1 MAKNSH
7 FFKEFWPIFDIFH
20 RLQPYLCSKQVTWGS
35 TFLELFGQCPYK
47 TNTFKKGASLTV
59 NEENCSTENLQTPL
73 PLLTDVVVNRLV
85 RTLICQ
91 SSHFGKG
98 KKLIMYLSF
107 YICSCWIRTLA
118 RPQARRGKNRPLWFF
133 NSKSLYCSESTPGR
147 SPQAPYHRIVTNVQT
162 TFAKK
167 NSLWKKI
174 MDKIL
179 ID

>member
-1 MAKNSH
+1 MV
-7 FFKEFWPIFDIFH
+7 W
-20 RLQPYLCSKQVTWGS
+20 S
-35 TFLELFGQCPYK
+35 TFFPCSPVWQRRGGGLKLFGQCPYR
-47 TNTFKKGASLTV
+47 TNTFQKGASLTV
-59 NEENCSTENLQTPL
+59 NEENCSTEILQTPL

-133 NSKSLYCSESTPGR
+133 NSKSLYCSQSTPGR

-167 NSLWKKI
+167 IFVEKDYGQNTNW
-174 MDKIL
+174 L
-179 ID
+179 ICMWTYLIPNASFIWI

>member
-1 MAKNSH
+1 M
-7 FFKEFWPIFDIFH
+7 
-20 RLQPYLCSKQVTWGS
+20 
-35 TFLELFGQCPYK
+35 
-47 TNTFKKGASLTV
+47 
-59 NEENCSTENLQTPL
+59 NEENCSTEILQTPL

-167 NSLWKKI
+167 IFVEKDYGQNTNWLICMWTYLIPKASVIWIQKHQFWRFNISTGHMGSRKRNEDRSVLWLYSLHEQEERWR
-174 MDKIL
+174 
-179 ID
+179 